1 MCKITVRKIILI
13 VGIICVVANL
23 WGEDL
28 EQSFSLRLSPGS
40 FTVEEAVAGGGIF
53 VPSKTPG
60 DYDYVILGPFNMLA
74 KNGIVESFLFL
85 GSKEEYPP
93 SGIIGFKIEPSFSP
107 YDLIEKLVKAEFSC
121 EYISLPTIKGEK
133 IDSEPM
139 QYKSS
144 WTLFAFKESLPEL
157 LFKFVFSQAG
167 SWSYSR
173 GFCLDTTWIQNIN
186 TRNSQNA
193 RPVSPSQFP
202 LFATEKEWALDL
214 TMPLSV
220 MNSTSYSTLMPIRE
234 NQNLPNEDYWKGF
247 LEETWSITS
256 REEYFSMFDDVCSS
270 GQSNSYTELLALLQ
284 KNQNFTPLQIAL
296 HLNME
301 KYQCDRMYFV
311 EATKDWLGE
320 RSLRAWDLGRMII
333 VTRWAY
339 GAGYISEE
347 EAWEQIL
354 PIAKTL
360 RTLYHSREDYLSSYI
375 GGRGFFGSSDPWDY
389 MKSVLESTLK
399 EYQKIESR
407 QHLLW
412 EIPGEIIERSETKL
426 AAITDITY
434 TMSDEQN
441 VAQRLF
447 NTIETSI
454 NEYQKAVED
463 NNLQEML
470 GSLSHLREI
479 LSPYAINL
487 IFPPLYYQAYF
498 SEGLLWI
505 GNQEYEKALKAFKEV
520 ETVSPNDEKV
530 QDLILRCTEE
540 LQVRQNE
547 P

>member
-1 MCKITVRKIILI
+1 M
-13 VGIICVVANL
+13 
-23 WGEDL
+23 
-28 EQSFSLRLSPGS
+28 PGN
-40 FTVEEAVAGGGIF
+40 
-53 VPSKTPG
+53 TPEG
-60 DYDYVILGPFNMLA
+60 YDYVILGPFNMLA
-74 KNGIVESFLFL
+74 INGIVESFLFL

-93 SGIIGFKIEPSFSP
+93 SELIGFKIEPSFSP
-107 YDLIEKLVKAEFSC
+107 NDLIEKLVKAEFSC
-121 EYISLPTIKGEK
+121 EYISLPTIIGEK
-133 IDSEPM
+133 SDSALM

-144 WTLFAFKESLPEL
+144 WALYAYKQSLPEL
-157 LFKFVFSQAG
+157 LFKFVFSQDG
-167 SWSYSR
+167 LWSFSR
-173 GFCLDTTWIQNIN
+173 GFCLDTSWIQNID

-193 RPVSPSQFP
+193 RPVNSSQFP

-220 MNSTSYSTLMPIRE
+220 MNATSYSTLMPIRE
-234 NQNLPNEDYWKGF
+234 NQNLPNEEYWKGF
-247 LEETWSITS
+247 LQQTWSITS
-256 REEYFSMFDDVCSS
+256 REEYFSMFDDVCAS
-270 GQSNSYTELLALLQ
+270 GQSNSYTELLEILE
-284 KNQNFTPLQIAL
+284 KNTLFTPLQIAL

-301 KYQCDRMYFV
+301 KYQCDRLYFV

-339 GAGYISEE
+339 GAGYISED

-399 EYQKIESR
+399 EYQNIESR

-412 EIPGEIIERSETKL
+412 EIPGEIIERKETRI
-426 AAITDITY
+426 AAIGDITY
-434 TMSDEQN
+434 TMSDEQK

-447 NTIETSI
+447 NSI
-454 NEYQKAVED
+454 DSYITEYQNAVKEND
-463 NNLQEML
+463 LQKMVSNLSQ
-470 GSLSHLREI
+470 LREI
-479 LSPYAINL
+479 LSPYPIYDR
-487 IFPPLYYQAYF
+487 FPPLYYQAYF

-505 GNQEYEKALKAFKEV
+505 ENEEYEKALKAFKEV

-530 QDLILRCTEE
+530 QDLILRCTEK
-540 LQVRQNE
+540 LQLK
-547 P
+547 